1 MENLNAHELNNEE
14 QDTQQLNSSTTQQLN
29 NSTTRQLKKVATY
42 LTTTAL
48 KN

>member
-1 MENLNAHELNNEE
+1 MENLNAHELDNEE
-14 QDTQQLNSSTTQQLN
+14 QDSQQLN
-29 NSTTRQLKKVATY
+29 NSTAQQLDSSTTRQLKKIATY